1 MDICVLVMEGTNNEA
16 ETSHCLTAVGLTP
29 HIVTVRELITHKY
42 SLHQFKGLVIP
53 GGFSAGDYVRS
64 GAIFAAYLRPLLA
77 DLRSFITN
85 GWPVLGIC
93 NGFQILV
100 ELGVLPDC
108 KDSKETPEPT
118 AILTRNSSARFE
130 CRTVLLRCEQTNLF
144 TRGLKQGEILELPAA
159 HAEGRF
165 VASAKI
171 LEEITTTGQV
181 AFRYVGP
188 PCTITVH
195 GPSATAEYPYNPNGS
210 LSDIAGLGNQQGNVL
225 GIMPHPER
233 AFYWYQQAG
242 WTRRQK
248 EQRHG
253 SGYALFAG
261 MAAYLQERR

>member
-16 ETSHCLTAVGLTP
+16 ETSHSLAAVGLTP
-29 HIVTVRELITHKY
+29 HIVIIRELIAGKY
-42 SLHQFKGLVIP
+42 SLHQFNGLVIP

-64 GAIFAAYLRPLLA
+64 GAIFAAYLRPLLP
-77 DLRSFITN
+77 DLRSLIAD

-108 KDSKETPEPT
+108 KENDETPGPT

-130 CRTVLLRCEQTNLF
+130 CRAVSLRCEQINLF
-144 TRGLKQGEILELPAA
+144 TRGLKRGEIIELPAA

-165 VASAKI
+165 VTSTKI

-188 PCTITVH
+188 SIP
-195 GPSATAEYPYNPNGS
+195 AEYPYNPNGS
-210 LSDIAGLGNQQGNVL
+210 LDDIAGLVNRQGNVL

-233 AFYWYQQAG
+233 AFYWYQQAS
-242 WTRRQK
+242 WPRQQ
-248 EQRHG
+248 EVHHYG
-253 SGYALFAG
+253 PGYPFFAG
-261 MAAYLQERR
+261 MAAYIKERE

>member
-1 MDICVLVMEGTNNEA
+1 MDICVVVMEGTNNEA
-16 ETSHCLTAVGLTP
+16 ETSHCLAAVGLTP
-29 HIVTVRELITHKY
+29 HIVTVRELIAHRY
-42 SLHQFKGLVIP
+42 SLHQFNGLVIP

-64 GAIFAAYLRPLLA
+64 GAIFAAYLRPLLT
-77 DLRSFITN
+77 DLRSFIAD

-108 KDSKETPEPT
+108 NGSKENPVPT

-130 CRTVLLRCEQTNLF
+130 CRAVSLRCERTTLF
-144 TRGLKQGEILELPAA
+144 TRGLKQGEILEMPAA

-165 VASAKI
+165 VTSTKI
-171 LEEITTTGQV
+171 LEEITATGQV

-188 PCTITVH
+188 
-195 GPSATAEYPYNPNGS
+195 SAAAEYPYNPNGS
-210 LSDIAGLGNQQGNVL
+210 LHDIAGLGNKQGNVL

-233 AFYWYQQAG
+233 AFYWYQQAD
-242 WTRRQK
+242 WPRRQE
-248 EQRHG
+248 EQRYG

-261 MAAYLQERR
+261 MAAYLQER